1 MISLTPSRR
10 TISVASEADVMEG
23 GMMASGGA
31 LAAGV
36 RVGSRLLGDPS
47 AQQVTFRAP
56 AARDT
61 GKRIQ
66 YYPLVNVRPTVRALS
81 KNQERGGMLRG
92 SCRAGQRPEPS
103 SAAVCASLC
112 GRRAGDAGQ
121 HEHRVQHRIQELHT
135 GARHAQGESV
145 SHSSGDGSICQ
156 FGDRGC
162 SRGWVLGVS
171 LQAYVTDGPMP
182 CRVAGFILGCIL
194 FFRCTSLLVVT
205 LLLATDLWPPALM
218 HHLLCSLLGLST
230 MLLEARPLLCTAHA
244 RKKTREYL
252 KLFSFLW
259 GRGVL
264 NLIIAALLVLRYPE
278 VTDLSLAGAFAAL
291 AAIDVVVGVASQRR
305 LQALRETLTE
315 DEKLLKDK
323 FEAHRDASGKVQA
336 KELAAICTELG
347 SRLSHDELEHA
358 ILTVDVSHAIA
369 SDRCHHHVV
378 AQSHSRLCVCRRPG
392 AASWT
397 TKPLSTGACTL
408 AFTSSPLSPCPAAS

>member
-1 MISLTPSRR
+1 MVCSEGHAAQGRGLNLPLLLL
-10 TISVASEADVMEG
+10 SVP
-23 GMMASGGA
+23 
-31 LAAGV
+31 
-36 RVGSRLLGDPS
+36 R
-47 AQQVTFRAP
+47 
-56 AARDT
+56 
-61 GKRIQ
+61 
-66 YYPLVNVRPTVRALS
+66 Y
-81 KNQERGGMLRG
+81 
-92 SCRAGQRPEPS
+92 
-103 SAAVCASLC
+103 AV
-112 GRRAGDAGQ
+112 RAGDAGQ

-194 FFRCTSLLVVT
+194 FFRCASLLVVT

-358 ILTVDVSHAIA
+358 ILTVDVSHTIA
-369 SDRCHHHVV
+369 SHRCHHHVI
-378 AQSHSRLCVCRRPG
+378 AQSHSCLCESVDVCTDDQERLLGLRNLCRLVRARSHSTPRPF
-392 AASWT
+392 
-397 TKPLSTGACTL
+397 PLAQQL
-408 AFTSSPLSPCPAAS
+408 PDVR